1 MFSSES
7 TSIDHIQSRLIILA
21 AFFLGIFS
29 ISLTVVPAVQAGTWD
44 VSLRWSALLV
54 FIGWALC
61 AFFTDRE
68 TRRRLPERDPYILPA
83 GLLLSGW
90 GILTILRLAPDFGL
104 RQGLWLVISS
114 AAFIL
119 ILRLPRELS
128 ILRRYKYIWLTS
140 GLLLTALTL
149 VFGTNPSGWTPRL
162 WLGCCG
168 VYFQP
173 SEPLKLLLIVYLAAF
188 LADRRA
194 LQGPVFP
201 GLMPLLAPT
210 LVMIGLALLL
220 LAVQR
225 DLGTASVLLFIY
237 ATVVYAASGRL
248 RILTASL
255 GGLILAGIGGY
266 FFFDVVRI
274 RVDAWINPWADPAGG
289 SYQIIQ
295 SLLAVANG
303 GILGRGSGLGSPGL
317 VPVPH
322 SDFIYAAIAEE
333 TGLIGSIGLLLIL
346 ALLLNRGLRL
356 ALRAPDTFRRYLAA
370 GITIHLVGQSILII
384 GGNLRLMP
392 LTGVTL
398 PFVSYG
404 GSSLLI
410 SFLSL
415 GLLMQTSEREDS
427 RPAPLYDS
435 KPYLVLS
442 ALLGLGLAAAAVFSG
457 WWSVIRGPDL
467 LTRTDNARR
476 SIADRFVQRGSLLD
490 RNEQPIM
497 ESIGSRGSYERVI
510 RYPDLSPVAGYTHPI
525 YGQSGLEAS
534 LDPYLRGLEGN
545 PDGLIWQHLLMTG
558 MPPPGINVRLSIDL
572 EIQQF
577 ADEALSGHSGSLVL
591 LNAETGEILAMASQ
605 PAFNANELEAEWNS
619 LIQDNSTPLFNRA
632 ALGQYQPG
640 SSLGPFL
647 LAAVYQQGSLPEIP
661 ESLDYVLNEKVL
673 TCAYRPGQTWGQ
685 MVAAGC
691 PGANIVLAQSLSPGG
706 DDGTDRVQEVY
717 TQLGFYSPPN
727 LRLDVLNTE
736 LPETFDFLENAVG
749 QSELRV
755 SPLQMAAASASISS
769 GGYRPAL
776 KIAIM
781 INEPQRGWVRLPD
794 LESQEQIY
802 TPEAAF
808 AAAQALQRDGEAYW
822 ETTALASA
830 GSNQTYTWYLA
841 GTIPEWN
848 GVPLAMALIVE
859 EASPEFTEKT
869 GREIM
874 ESVMGR

>member
-1 MFSSES
+1 M
-7 TSIDHIQSRLIILA
+7 A
-21 AFFLGIFS
+21 
-29 ISLTVVPAVQAGTWD
+29 PAVQAGSWN
-44 VSLRWSALLV
+44 VSLRWGALV
-54 FIGWALC
+54 VYTGWVVC

-68 TRRRLPERDPYILPA
+68 TKRRLPERDPYILPA

-104 RQGLWLVISS
+104 RQGLWLIISS
-114 AAFIL
+114 SAFIL
-119 ILRLPRELS
+119 ILRLPRELTV
-128 ILRRYKYIWLTS
+128 LRRYKYIWLTS

-188 LADRRA
+188 LADRRV

-210 LVMIGLALLL
+210 LIMIGLALLL

-237 ATVVYAASGRL
+237 ATVVYTASGRL

-274 RVDAWINPWADPAGG
+274 RVDAWINPWVDPAGG

-303 GILGRGSGLGSPGL
+303 GILGRGPGLGSPGL

-346 ALLLNRGLRL
+346 ALLLNRGLRQ

-435 KPYLVLS
+435 RPYLLLNV
-442 ALLGLGLAAAAVFSG
+442 LLGLGLAAAAVLSG
-457 WWSVIRGPDL
+457 WWSVVRGPDL

-476 SIADRFVQRGSLLD
+476 SIADRFVLRGSLLD

-497 ESIGSRGSYERVI
+497 ESVGSRGSYERVI

-525 YGQSGLEAS
+525 YGQSGLEAN

-545 PDGLIWQHLLMTG
+545 PDGLIWQHLLLTG

-572 EIQQF
+572 EFQQL

-591 LNAETGEILAMASQ
+591 MNAESGEILAIASQ
-605 PAFNANELEAEWNS
+605 PAFNANELDAEWNS
-619 LIQDNSTPLFNRA
+619 LIQDSSTPLFNRA
-632 ALGQYQPG
+632 SLGQYQPG
-640 SSLGPFL
+640 SSLGLFL
-647 LAAVYQQGSLPEIP
+647 LAAAYQEGSLPDFP
-661 ESLDYVLNEKVL
+661 ESLDYVLDEKL
-673 TCAYRPGQTWGQ
+673 ITCAKQPDQTWGQ
-685 MVAAGC
+685 VIAAGC
-691 PGANIVLAQSLSPGG
+691 PGANIVLAQSLSPVGE
-706 DDGTDRVQEVY
+706 DEPNPVQEIF
-717 TQLGFYSPPN
+717 TQLGLFSPPN
-727 LRLDVLNTE
+727 LRLDVMNSET
-736 LPETFDFLENAVG
+736 PNTFDLVENAVG
-749 QSELRV
+749 QSELLV

-769 GGYRPAL
+769 GGIRPAL
-776 KIAIM
+776 QIALM
-781 INEPQRGWVRLPD
+781 INEPERGWVRLPV
-794 LESQEQIY
+794 LENQVQIF
-802 TPEAAF
+802 TSEAAS
-808 AAAQALQRDGEAYW
+808 AAAQALQREGQAYW
-822 ETTALASA
+822 ETTALAPTS
-830 GSNQTYTWYLA
+830 SDQTNTWYLA
-841 GTIPEWN
+841 GTMPDWN
-848 GVPLAMALIVE
+848 GVPLAMAIIIE
-859 EASPEFTEKT
+859 EASPEFAEKT
-869 GREIM
+869 GRKIM